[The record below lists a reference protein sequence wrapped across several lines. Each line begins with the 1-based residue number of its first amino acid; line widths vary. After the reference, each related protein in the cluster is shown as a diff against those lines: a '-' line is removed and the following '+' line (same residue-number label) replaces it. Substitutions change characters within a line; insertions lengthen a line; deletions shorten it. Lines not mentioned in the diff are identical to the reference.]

1 MKQITCIVAILI
13 LSVGLIPGVFAQT
26 LMSDEF
32 TGTGQNLQSF
42 WQIKDG
48 DKSPWELKD
57 GLLVAEAGF
66 DQNLWGSDTST
77 RFYQVTD
84 QDQFDIETSMV
95 VDYGDACTV
104 AGIVVYSAATK
115 DHQNRDGQWVTLKLW
130 GRGAAQNNNAVLQYQ
145 RREND
150 SADLGYVGTQPDYM
164 PDQGVIP
171 LELRVKRDGDE
182 YESWFKP
189 NAEGDWVSVSKVT
202 NELEEPLE
210 VGIYVGICEGET
222 DAGRMTVT
230 FDYFR
235 EASSP
240 ATPVDPRGR
249 LAVTWGELKGQ
260 Q

>member
-1 MKQITCIVAILI
+1 MKQITCIVAILL
-13 LSVGLIPGVFAQT
+13 LSVCLIPGVFAQN

-32 TGTGQNLQSF
+32 HGTGQDQQSF
-42 WQIKDG
+42 WQVKDG
-48 DKSPWELKD
+48 DKSPWELQD

-66 DQNLWGSDTST
+66 DQNLWGDDTST

-84 QDQFDIETSMV
+84 QGQFDIETSMV
-95 VDYGDACTV
+95 VDYGDACVV
-104 AGIVVYSAATK
+104 AGIVVYSATTK
-115 DHQNRDGQWVTLKLW
+115 DSQNRDGEWVTLKLW
-130 GRGAAQNNNAVLQYQ
+130 GRGAAQDNNAVLQYQ

-150 SADLGYVGTQPDYM
+150 AAPYVGVQPDYM

-171 LELRVKRDGDE
+171 LELRIKRDGDE

-189 NAEGDWVSVSKVT
+189 NAEGDWVSVSTVT
-202 NELEEPLE
+202 NALEEPLE
-210 VGIYVGICEGET
+210 VGIYVGICEGESA
-222 DAGRMTVT
+222 DGRMTVT

-240 ATPVDPRGR
+240 ATPVDPRDR

-260 Q
+260 

>member
-1 MKQITCIVAILI
+1 MKQITCIVAMLL
-13 LSVGLIPGVFAQT
+13 LSVGLISGVFAQN

-32 TGTGQNLQSF
+32 TGTGQSLQAF
-42 WQIKDG
+42 WEVKDG

-66 DQNLWGSDTST
+66 DQNLWGDDTST
-77 RFYQVTD
+77 RFYQITD

-95 VDYGDACTV
+95 VDYADACTV
-104 AGIVVYSAATK
+104 AGIVVYSASTK
-115 DHQNRDGQWVTLKLW
+115 DHQDRDGQWVTLKLW
-130 GRGAAQNNNAVLQYQ
+130 GRGAAQGNNAVLQYQ

-150 SADLGYVGTQPDYM
+150 AAPYVGTQVDYN

-171 LELRVKRDGDE
+171 IELRVKRDGDE

-189 NAEGDWVSVSKVT
+189 NAEGDWVSVSTVT

-210 VGIYVGICEGET
+210 VGIYVGICEGQS

-240 ATPVDPRGR
+240 ATPVDPRDR

-260 Q
+260 

>member
-1 MKQITCIVAILI
+1 MKQTFCLLI
-13 LSVGLIPGVFAQT
+13 ATLLSVSFVNGVFAQT

-32 TGTGQNLQSF
+32 DGSGNTLQSF
-42 WQIKDG
+42 WQVTNS

-66 DQNLWGSDTST
+66 DQNLWADDTTT

-95 VDYGDACTV
+95 VDYADACTV
-104 AGIVVYSAATK
+104 AGIVVYSATTQ
-115 DHQNRDGQWVTLKLW
+115 DSQGRDGEWVTLKLW

-145 RREND
+145 RRQND
-150 SADLGYVGTQPDYM
+150 AAPYVGTQPDYN
-164 PDQGVIP
+164 PEQGVIP
-171 LELRVKRDGDE
+171 IELRIQRDGDE

-189 NAEGDWVSVSKVT
+189 DAQGDWVSVSKVT
-202 NELEEPLE
+202 NALQEPLE
-210 VGIYVGICEGET
+210 VGIYVGICEGEG
-222 DAGRMTVT
+222 AGKMTVT

-240 ATPVDPRGR
+240 ATPVDPRDR
-249 LAVTWGELKGQ
+249 LAVTWGTLKRQ
-260 Q
+260 

>member
-1 MKQITCIVAILI
+1 MMKQITCLISIL
-13 LSVGLIPGVFAQT
+13 LLYVCLIPGVFAQT

-32 TGTGQNLQSF
+32 DGSGQNLQSF

-66 DQNLWGSDTST
+66 DQNLWGDDTTT

-95 VDYGDACTV
+95 VDYADACTV
-104 AGIVVYSAATK
+104 AGIVVYSATTK
-115 DHQNRDGQWVTLKLW
+115 DSQDRDGEWVTLKLW

-145 RREND
+145 RRQND
-150 SADLGYVGTQPDYM
+150 AEPYVGTQPDYN
-164 PDQGVIP
+164 PEQGVIP
-171 LELRVKRDGDE
+171 IELRVKRDGDE

-189 NAEGDWVSVSKVT
+189 NGEGDWVSVSKVT
-202 NELEEPLE
+202 NALQEPLE
-210 VGIYVGICEGET
+210 VGIYVGICEGQG
-222 DAGRMTVT
+222 AGKMTVT

-240 ATPVDPRGR
+240 ATLVDPRDR
-249 LAVTWGELKGQ
+249 LAVTWGELKSQ
-260 Q
+260 

>member
-1 MKQITCIVAILI
+1 MKQITCMVAIL
-13 LSVGLIPGVFAQT
+13 LMSLGLISGVFAQN

-32 TGTGQNLQSF
+32 TGTGQSLQAF
-42 WQIKDG
+42 WEVKDG

-66 DQNLWGSDTST
+66 DQNLWGDDTST

-84 QDQFDIETSMV
+84 QDQFDVETSMV
-95 VDYGDACTV
+95 VDYADACTV
-104 AGIVVYSAATK
+104 AGIVVYSATTK
-115 DHQNRDGQWVTLKLW
+115 DHQDRDGQWVTLKLW
-130 GRGAAQNNNAVLQYQ
+130 GRGAAQGNNAVLQYQ
-145 RREND
+145 RRQHD
-150 SADLGYVGTQPDYM
+150 AAPYVGTQVDYN

-171 LELRVKRDGDE
+171 IELRVKRDGDE

-189 NAEGDWVSVSKVT
+189 NAEGDWVSVSTVT

-210 VGIYVGICEGET
+210 VGIYVGICEGQSA
-222 DAGRMTVT
+222 AGRMTVT

-240 ATPVDPRGR
+240 ATPVDPRDR

-260 Q
+260 

>member
-1 MKQITCIVAILI
+1 MKQITCLISILF
-13 LSVGLIPGVFAQT
+13 LSVCLLPGVFAQT

-32 TGTGQNLQSF
+32 DGNGQNLQSF
-42 WQIKDG
+42 WQVKDG

-66 DQNLWGSDTST
+66 DQNVWGDDTST

-95 VDYGDACTV
+95 VDYADACTV
-104 AGIVVYSAATK
+104 TGIIVYSATTK
-115 DHQNRDGQWVTLKLW
+115 DSQDRDGEWVTLKLW
-130 GRGAAQNNNAVLQYQ
+130 GRGAADNNAVLQYQ
-145 RREND
+145 RRQND
-150 SADLGYVGTQPDYM
+150 AAPYVGTQADYN
-164 PDQGVIP
+164 PEQGVIP
-171 LELRVKRDGDE
+171 IELRLKRDGDE

-202 NELEEPLE
+202 NELQEPLE
-210 VGIYVGICEGET
+210 VGIYVGICEGEG
-222 DAGRMTVT
+222 AGRMTVT

-240 ATPVDPRGR
+240 ATPVDPRDR
-249 LAVTWGELKGQ
+249 LAVTWGELKNQ
-260 Q
+260 

>member
-13 LSVGLIPGVFAQT
+13 LSVCLIPGVFAQT

-32 TGTGQNLQSF
+32 TGTGQDLQSF
-42 WQIKDG
+42 WQVKDG

-66 DQNLWGSDTST
+66 NQDLWGADTTT

-84 QDQFDIETSMV
+84 MDQFDIETSMV
-95 VDYGDACTV
+95 VDYADACTV
-104 AGIVVYSAATK
+104 AGIVVYSASTQ
-115 DHQNRDGQWVTLKLW
+115 DHQGRDGQWVTLKLW
-130 GRGAAQNNNAVLQYQ
+130 GRGADDNNAVLQFQ

-150 SADLGYVGTQPDYM
+150 DEGLGYIGELAGYR

-171 LELRVKRDGDE
+171 LELRIKRDGDD

-189 NAEGDWVSVSKVT
+189 NAEGDWVSVSKAT
-202 NELEEPLE
+202 NELEDPLE
-210 VGIYVGICEGET
+210 VGIYVGICDGEGP
-222 DAGRMTVT
+222 GKMTVT

-240 ATPVDPRGR
+240 ATPVDPRDR